1 LRRLRDGTD
10 TTSCMHS
17 RRRRTPR
24 RYTIVIA
31 DRKTGVYRRFTL
43 NPRPVFLAIVM
54 MFTLPVLMGLGLRWS
69 ASADIT
75 RLRTTADLL
84 DVENRSYRAATG
96 TLTGQ
101 IESLQAAIAQLDD
114 RSQIDPKT
122 ARAIERLPA
131 AIRNQAAGGPAVPPQ
146 AGRALFLP
154 GVSAPDDTFG
164 MLRDLLYSLENGLR
178 SAQAGVERRQ
188 ALAGAT
194 PSIWPA
200 HGWLTASFG
209 NRSDPFTGQREFLT
223 GLDISAD
230 KGQPVFATAN
240 GTVQSAGP
248 AGAYGTMVVLDHGF
262 GLTTRY
268 AHLSRTNVAPGETVA
283 RGDVIG
289 FAGSTGR
296 ATGDHV
302 HYEVLAN
309 GQMLNPLRFL
319 LSPATP

>member
-1 LRRLRDGTD
+1 
-10 TTSCMHS
+10 
-17 RRRRTPR
+17 
-24 RYTIVIA
+24 VIA
-31 DRKTGVYRRFTL
+31 DRKTGVYRRFSV
-43 NPRPVFLAIVM
+43 NPRPILLAALTA
-54 MFTLPVLMGLGLRWS
+54 FTLPVLMGLGLRWS
-69 ASADIT
+69 ATADIA
-75 RLRTTADLL
+75 RLRTTAEVL

-96 TLTGQ
+96 ALTGQ
-101 IESLQAAIAQLDD
+101 IESLQAAIAQLHD
-114 RSQIDPKT
+114 RSQIDSKT

-131 AIRNQAAGGPAVPPQ
+131 GIRNQAAGGPALPPQ
-146 AGRALFLP
+146 AGRALYLP

-178 SAQAGVERRQ
+178 SVQVGVERRQ
-188 ALAGAT
+188 ALAAAT

-209 NRSDPFTGQREFLT
+209 NRNDPFTGEREFHT
-223 GLDISAD
+223 GLDISAT
-230 KGQPVFATAN
+230 KGQPVYATAN

-248 AGAYGTMVVLDHGF
+248 SGAYGTMVVIDHGF

-268 AHLSRTNVAPGETVA
+268 AHLSATNVAPGEAVA